1 MRRLVCIL
9 FVFFLY
15 LFLCSDV
22 YSQLTD
28 TVTVDVI
35 GNATLSQNEAE
46 TKKDALEDAFKKAV
60 AKVVEALL
68 PEEIFESDSGFIEWR
83 IYSKANVY
91 IVNYTITSKPKI
103 TLSDNGESIYILP
116 IKANIDT
123 TTLKTDLLNAG
134 VLREDD
140 KVFKVI
146 LAILDVSNYEEFG
159 NLKTRIEGMEM
170 VKGIS
175 YVSFN
180 KGRIILLADI
190 TGSARFLR
198 EMLLEK
204 LAGEFEIAM
213 IGQNTLTLKN
223 IVSSAKPMKIEE

>member
-1 MRRLVCIL
+1 MRRRVCIP
-9 FVFFLY
+9 FAFFLY
-15 LFLCSDV
+15 FFLCGDV
-22 YSQLTD
+22 HSKVTD
-28 TVTVDVI
+28 IVTVNVV
-35 GNATLSQNEAE
+35 GVAVLSQNEAE

-68 PEEIFESDSGFIEWR
+68 PEEILESDSGFIEWR
-83 IYSKANVY
+83 IYSKANAY
-91 IVNYTITSKPKI
+91 IINYIITSKPKI
-103 TLSDNGESIYILP
+103 TLSDTGESIYMLSIEAKIDITPL
-116 IKANIDT
+116 KA
-123 TTLKTDLLNAG
+123 DLLNAG

-140 KVFKVI
+140 RVFKVI
-146 LAILDVSNYEEFG
+146 LAILDVTDYEEFS
-159 NLKTRIEGMEM
+159 NLKTRIEDLDM

-180 KGRIILLADI
+180 RGRFILLADI

-198 EMLLEK
+198 ERLLEE

-223 IVSSAKPMKIEE
+223 IVSNAKPLEIEE